1 MPRCVLIISIPFIMP
16 FLGKNM
22 AAHVKVGI
30 LGLALNPKR
39 WTIGRLTSKAGE
51 GREIEKGLPRL
62 ERPNNNINHK
72 QLRSYAAA
80 FTPFRCVAAQIPA

>member
-1 MPRCVLIISIPFIMP
+1 ML

-22 AAHVKVGI
+22 AAPMKVGI

-51 GREIEKGLPRL
+51 GREI
-62 ERPNNNINHK
+62 
-72 QLRSYAAA
+72 
-80 FTPFRCVAAQIPA
+80 

>member
-1 MPRCVLIISIPFIMP
+1 ML

-22 AAHVKVGI
+22 VAPMKVGI

-51 GREIEKGLPRL
+51 GREI
-62 ERPNNNINHK
+62 
-72 QLRSYAAA
+72 
-80 FTPFRCVAAQIPA
+80 

>member
-1 MPRCVLIISIPFIMP
+1 ML

-51 GREIEKGLPRL
+51 GRE
-62 ERPNNNINHK
+62 NNK
-72 QLRSYAAA
+72 R
-80 FTPFRCVAAQIPA
+80 VAASRAAQQQHQS